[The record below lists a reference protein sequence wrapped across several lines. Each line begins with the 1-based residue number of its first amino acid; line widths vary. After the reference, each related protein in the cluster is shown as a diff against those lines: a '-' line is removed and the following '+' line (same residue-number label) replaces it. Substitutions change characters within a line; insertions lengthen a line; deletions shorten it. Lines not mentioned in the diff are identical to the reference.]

1 MAIPKISIKMNS
13 GPVTVQTIYTGGKKS
28 VSTQDISNIKWR
40 SAILFVNDDIPN
52 GPTRD
57 VVIEFAQDR
66 EYTFLKTHEW
76 LPKTEFENI
85 FGFKSGQF
93 IKGRIIKLKS
103 QHINIDL

>member
-1 MAIPKISIKMNS
+1 MAIPKISIKTNS

-28 VSTQDISNIKWR
+28 VSTQDISSIKWR
-40 SAILFVNDDIPN
+40 SAILFINDNIPG

-66 EYTFLKTHEW
+66 EHTFLKSHEW

-85 FGFKSGQF
+85 FGFKGGQF